1 MHIKPETHKICGRHS
16 GLKALKIIGM
26 VSQQFATLTAAFT
39 IHFAELKGME
49 NQYEHFKIVYK
60 LISFKSFKSFKKK
73 STVYKQL
80 HMTTSIY

>member
-60 LISFKSFKSFKKK
+60 LISKSFKKK
-73 STVYKQL
+73 KYCLQTITYDNQYIL
-80 HMTTSIY
+80 I

>member
-60 LISFKSFKSFKKK
+60 LISKSFKKK